1 MHKQTILLK
10 KGNSKNNKFPNADY
24 LAKSGFYLPSG
35 LALIN
40 KEIDFICDKVNKII
54 C

>member
-1 MHKQTILLK
+1 MLIIWL
-10 KGNSKNNKFPNADY
+10 
-24 LAKSGFYLPSG
+24 KSGFYLPSG
-35 LALIN
+35 LALTN